1 MKKVKII
8 SVLGAR
14 PQFIKAAALSHILRK
29 KFKEIILH
37 TGQHYDQEM
46 SGAFF
51 KELNIPCPD
60 YYLGAGLTS
69 RSSHVGLMLTRIEK
83 VLLKEKPGLVLVY
96 GDTNSTL
103 AGALAAARLNI
114 PIAHVEAGL
123 RSFRRDMP
131 EEINRVLT
139 DHLSS
144 LLFCPTQNAVNNL
157 RKEGIVKGV
166 HNVGDVMYDAV
177 LFYSRQA
184 ENKSRIMERFNLKNK
199 NYFLAT
205 VHRAE
210 NADTKERLKK
220 IISILHKLDRHVLFP
235 VHPRT
240 RRAIKRWKL
249 KIDARKI
256 SLLIPVGYL
265 DMLVLEA
272 NAKAILTDSG
282 GIQKEAYFLHTPCL
296 TLRNETEWPETVK
309 AGNNR
314 LVGID
319 RHKAMSAIREFE
331 NRKLKNEKGLF
342 GSGGAGDSILRVLEA
357 AL

>member
-1 MKKVKII
+1 MKKAKIL
-8 SVLGAR
+8 SVIGAR
-14 PQFIKAAALSHILRK
+14 PQFIKAAALSHIIRK
-29 KFKEIILH
+29 KFRDIILH
-37 TGQHYDQEM
+37 TGQHYDHEM

-60 YYLGAGLTS
+60 YNLGVGSNTKVNQ
-69 RSSHVGLMLTRIEK
+69 VGLMLTKIEK
-83 VLLKEKPGLVLVY
+83 VLLKEKPRMVLVY

-103 AGALAAARLNI
+103 AGAMAAARLNI

-123 RSFRRDMP
+123 RSFRKDMP

-144 LLFCPTQNAVNNL
+144 LFFCPTQNAVNNL

-166 HNVGDVMYDAV
+166 YKVGDLMYDAV
-177 LFYSRQA
+177 LFYFHQA
-184 ENKSRIMERFNLKNK
+184 ENKSLIMTQLNLKNK

-210 NADTKERLKK
+210 NADTKEKLKQ
-220 IISILHKLDRHVLFP
+220 IVSILHKLDKRVLFP

-240 RRAIKRWKL
+240 LKAIRKWKL
-249 KIDARKI
+249 TIDSRKI
-256 SLLIPVGYL
+256 SLLPPIGYL
-265 DMLVLEA
+265 DMLVLQA

-319 RHKAMSAIREFE
+319 TCKAMSAIKGFE
-331 NRKLKNEKGLF
+331 SRKLKNKKGLF
-342 GSGGAGDSILRVLEA
+342 GNGRAGENILRALEA
-357 AL
+357 NL

>member
-1 MKKVKII
+1 MKKAKIL

-14 PQFIKAAALSHILRK
+14 PQFIKAAALSHIIRK
-29 KFKEIILH
+29 KFREIILH
-37 TGQHYDQEM
+37 TGQHYDHEM

-51 KELNIPCPD
+51 KELNIPSPD
-60 YYLGAGLTS
+60 YNLG
-69 RSSHVGLMLTRIEK
+69 VGSNNRLSQFELMLTKIEK
-83 VLLKEKPGLVLVY
+83 VLLKEKPGLVMVY

-103 AGALAAARLNI
+103 AGAMAAARLTI

-123 RSFRRDMP
+123 RSFRKDMP

-144 LLFCPTQNAVNNL
+144 LFFCPTQNAVNNL

-166 HNVGDVMYDAV
+166 YKVGDLMYDAV
-177 LFYSRQA
+177 LFYFHQA
-184 ENKSRIMERFNLKNK
+184 KNKSLIMTQLNLKNK
-199 NYFLAT
+199 HYFLAT

-210 NADTKERLKK
+210 NADAKEKLKK
-220 IISILHKLDRHVLFP
+220 IISILHALDKHVLFP

-240 RRAIKRWKL
+240 LKAIRNWKL
-249 KIDARKI
+249 TIDSRKI
-256 SLLIPVGYL
+256 SLLPPLGYL
-265 DMLVLEA
+265 DMLVLQA

-282 GIQKEAYFLHTPCL
+282 GIQREAYFLHTPCL

-319 RHKAMSAIREFE
+319 TCKAMLAIKGFE
-331 NRKLKNEKGLF
+331 SRKLKNKMGLF
-342 GSGGAGDSILRVLEA
+342 GNGRAGENILRALEA
-357 AL
+357 NL

>member
-1 MKKVKII
+1 MKKAKIL
-8 SVLGAR
+8 SVIGAR
-14 PQFIKAAALSHILRK
+14 PQFIKAAALSHIIRK
-29 KFKEIILH
+29 KFREIILH

-60 YYLGAGLTS
+60 YNLGVGSNTKVNQ
-69 RSSHVGLMLTRIEK
+69 VGLMLTKIEK
-83 VLLKEKPGLVLVY
+83 VLLKEKPGMVLVY

-103 AGALAAARLNI
+103 GGALAAARLNI

-157 RKEGIVKGV
+157 RKEGIVRGV

-184 ENKSRIMERFNLKNK
+184 ENKSRIMERLNIENK
-199 NYFLAT
+199 NYFLTT

-210 NADTKERLKK
+210 NTDTKERLEK
-220 IISILHKLDRHVLFP
+220 IISILHKLDKRVLFP

-240 RRAIKRWKL
+240 QKSIIRWKL
-249 KIDARKI
+249 KIDSRKI
-256 SLLIPVGYL
+256 SLLNPVGYL

-282 GIQKEAYFLHTPCL
+282 GIQKESYFLHTPCL
-296 TLRNETEWPETVK
+296 TLRNETEWPETVR
-309 AGNNR
+309 AGNNL

-319 RHKAMSAIREFE
+319 ACKAMSAISGFE
-331 NRKLKNEKGLF
+331 SKRLKNNEGLF
-342 GSGGAGDSILRVLEA
+342 GSGRAGESILRVLEA
-357 AL
+357 TL